1 MTPRPAAAPAGYRR
15 KALRATRSAFATTA
29 AAWQSAGRSGNIN
42 INNNRREVGPLQASA
57 VGPVQTAAPSA
68 TGNTLRARQ
77 GALVMSCLGHSSG
90 VRATF
95 ACPEPYS

>member
-57 VGPVQTAAPSA
+57 VGPVQTAAPSDRA
-68 TGNTLRARQ
+68 NWFESSKKRTWSTPRTTLAELLFGCSR
-77 GALVMSCLGHSSG
+77 G
-90 VRATF
+90 
-95 ACPEPYS
+95 